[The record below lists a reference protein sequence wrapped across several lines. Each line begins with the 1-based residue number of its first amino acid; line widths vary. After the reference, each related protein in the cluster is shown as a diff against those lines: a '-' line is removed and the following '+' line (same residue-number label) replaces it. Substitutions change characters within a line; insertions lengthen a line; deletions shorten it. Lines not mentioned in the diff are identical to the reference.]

1 MRCLVTGATGYIG
14 SHLSQALLR
23 SGWQV
28 TALVRKETVSKPG
41 FHMPAGVDIAACDGS
56 TSSILAAVKKARP
69 SIVFHLASMIYAQN
83 RLEELQPLINS
94 NLLFGTQLLEAMAVS
109 GCQYFINTGSYL
121 QHYQGVAY
129 NPSTLYAAT
138 KQAFEAILEYYKEGC
153 GLSAVTLCLFDTYGP
168 RDSRPKI
175 LNYLA
180 QQLTSN
186 QPLPMSPGGQMMDLL
201 HVDDVCSAYLHT
213 ARLLMGQNTP
223 VESNYSV
230 ASGQL
235 RSLRSIVELFEHLAG
250 RSLAIEWG
258 GLPYRPR
265 EVMIPWIAARLP
277 GWQPEITLEVGLR
290 QLIDEHLKSLVRDNQ
305 IGTGHA
311 LSNG

>member
-1 MRCLVTGATGYIG
+1 MRCLVTGATGFVG

-28 TALVRKETVSKPG
+28 TALVRTETVSKPG
-41 FHMPAGVDIAACDGS
+41 FRMPAGVDIAACDGS
-56 TSSILAAVKKARP
+56 ASSILAAVMKARS
-69 SIVFHLASMIYAQN
+69 SIVFHLASMIYAQHS
-83 RLEELQPLINS
+83 LEELQSLINS

-109 GCQYFINTGSYL
+109 GCKYFINTGSYL

-138 KQAFEAILEYYKEGC
+138 KQAFEAIMEYYKEGC
-153 GLSAVTLCLFDTYGP
+153 GLSAVTLRLFDTYGP
-168 RDSRPKI
+168 RDNRPKI

-213 ARLLMGQNTP
+213 ARLLMGQNTLID
-223 VESNYSV
+223 SNYSV

-265 EVMIPWIAARLP
+265 EVMVPWIAARLP
-277 GWQPEITLEVGLR
+277 GWQSKITLEVGLK

-305 IGTGHA
+305 IGT
-311 LSNG
+311 